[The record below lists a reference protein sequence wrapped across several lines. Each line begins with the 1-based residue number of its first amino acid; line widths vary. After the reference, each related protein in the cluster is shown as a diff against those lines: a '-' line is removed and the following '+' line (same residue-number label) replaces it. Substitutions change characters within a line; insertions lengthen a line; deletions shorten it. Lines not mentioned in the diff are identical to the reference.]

1 MENIEEQILNDF
13 IPSEYVLTVLINH
26 IPFNEKQFIEIKN
39 TKLLRNSYLI
49 KSSDDKQLY
58 LYYGITKVN
67 DKKKYLKNRINLS
80 NIKEYTDDL
89 LFYIFS
95 FIKPELED
103 SHDGNAFLTILYKFI
118 TAKLYEISKDLNYL
132 IE

>member
-1 MENIEEQILNDF
+1 MENIEEKILNDF
-13 IPSEYVLTVLINH
+13 IPSEYIFTTLINH
-26 IPFNEKQFIEIKN
+26 IPFNEKHFIEIKN

-80 NIKEYTDDL
+80 KTEEYTDDL

-103 SHDGNAFLTILYKFI
+103 SQYDNEFLTVLYKFMN
-118 TAKLYEISKDLNYL
+118 AKLYEITKDLNYL